1 MDYDTVSK
9 GRASFFY
16 KPWITDGMRKSNLD
30 ESEKA
35 EGVTLTVRQARRYPY
50 LMPLRMVQCAVK
62 EDT

>member
-35 EGVTLTVRQARRYPY
+35 EGVTLTVRQAHRDS
-50 LMPLRMVQCAVK
+50 LSKGEQN
-62 EDT
+62 